1 MDTLTFVSR
10 VFTVLGQNIVKQCTS
25 DLIIDLP
32 KAVKTLESGEIVH
45 MLVSS
50 YGADNLERYRDII
63 KERNYAT
70 SEPRVISDQECRD
83 YADKTLGWFVE
94 CILHLN
100 DTVELRINKRHINE
114 RGNIVNWKGEEVY
127 RKYDFE
133 GLRWKFA
140 DYGINSFITDKD

>member
-32 KAVKTLESGEIVH
+32 KAVKTLESGEFVH
-45 MLVSS
+45 MLVRDC
-50 YGADNLERYRDII
+50 GADNLERFRDCI
-63 KERNYAT
+63 KEHDYAAVG
-70 SEPRVISDQECRD
+70 PRVISDQECRD

-100 DTVELRINKRHINE
+100 DTVELRLNKRHTDE
-114 RGNIVNWKGEEVY
+114 RGNILNWKNEVVY
-127 RKYDFE
+127 RKYEFE
-133 GLRWKFA
+133 FLKWRFA
-140 DYGINSFITDKD
+140 DCGINAFFTDAD

>member
-1 MDTLTFVSR
+1 MDTLRFVSN
-10 VFTVLGQNIVKQCTS
+10 VFTVLGQNIVKQHTA

-45 MLVSS
+45 MLVRDC
-50 YGADNLERYRDII
+50 GADNLERFRDCI
-63 KERNYAT
+63 KESDYAKVGT
-70 SEPRVISDQECRD
+70 RVISDQECRD

-100 DTVELRINKRHINE
+100 NTVELRLNKRHTNE

-133 GLRWKFA
+133 GLKWRFA
-140 DYGINSFITDKD
+140 NDGINAFFTDED

>member
-1 MDTLTFVSR
+1 M
-10 VFTVLGQNIVKQCTS
+10 KQCTS

-45 MLVSS
+45 ILVSS

-63 KERNYAT
+63 KEHDYAT
-70 SEPRVISDQECRD
+70 VGQRVILDQECRD
-83 YADKTLGWFVE
+83 YADRTLGWFVE

-100 DTVELRINKRHINE
+100 DTVELRLNKRHTDE
-114 RGNIVNWKGEEVY
+114 RGNILNWKNEVVY
-127 RKYDFE
+127 RKYEFE
-133 GLRWKFA
+133 GLKWRFS